1 MQSVAKSIY
10 YFKLCKTFLK
20 VCEQV
25 EIFKL
30 QISI

>member
-20 VCEQV
+20 VWELV
-25 EIFKL
+25 DIFDL
-30 QISI
+30 HISI